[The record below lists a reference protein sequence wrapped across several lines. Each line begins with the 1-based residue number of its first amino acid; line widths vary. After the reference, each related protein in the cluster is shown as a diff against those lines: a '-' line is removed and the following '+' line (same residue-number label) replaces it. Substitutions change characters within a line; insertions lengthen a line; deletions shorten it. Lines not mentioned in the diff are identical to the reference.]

1 MPRHYMLDIETL
13 GTKPGCVVLEYAL
26 RHFLNE
32 DEDSG
37 VYSVVSGAI
46 THVRIDIDAQ
56 VKAGAVIDFDTLK
69 WWLNTDPLR
78 LQNVVNE
85 DDVQTPTFAANWL
98 QDSFYWQSIT
108 IWARDPDFDCAI
120 MEDFYSRF
128 GKPGKRIW
136 HFANKRSHR
145 TIIDLAGIKHI
156 PALDAHSAVADVDA
170 QIESAIKALRILT
183 PERFNDDQTEHS

>member
-1 MPRHYMLDIETL
+1 MRRHYMLDIETL

-37 VYSVVSGAI
+37 KYSVASAG
-46 THVRIDIDAQ
+46 TTDVRIDVDAQ
-56 VKAGAVIDFDTLK
+56 VKAGAVIEFDTLK

-78 LQNVVNE
+78 LQNIINDE
-85 DDVQTPTFAANWL
+85 YTQTPSFAAKWL

-108 IWARDPDFDCAI
+108 IWARDPDFDCTI

-128 GKPGKRIW
+128 GTPGKRIW

-145 TIIDLAGIKHI
+145 TLMDLAGIKHV
-156 PALDAHSAVADVDA
+156 PAKDAHSAVADVDA
-170 QIESAIKALRILT
+170 QIESAIIALRILT
-183 PERFNDDQTEHS
+183 PERFT